1 MLYCKFTLICNIM
14 NIKKIKGDELVSFFK
29 EKLNNYQFTP
39 KTQRSLVPGAKRLA
53 SFMELSGIVMYDSSI
68 GERFVKHE
76 KDILSLSAMVLER
89 DTRSIYLLNIM
100 LDGKEYHLK
109 CGPKSY
115 DFPGEIGKVAEE
127 FIEKV
132 SSQLRFHDSTKT
144 SYRSSLSKFCV
155 LMDIED
161 ITLNKL
167 CRHNIIHFLSSIRNT
182 RSYVTTPIKKFLK
195 YIFENKFVEQD
206 FSDLLSNFKP
216 RDKEKM
222 PSYYDKDEI
231 AIIEKTINRESGIGK
246 RNYAMILLGTRLGLR
261 GSDIVNLKFLDID
274 WENSLLKLTQVKS
287 DREIKLPLT
296 ADVGNAIIDY
306 IKNGRP
312 SSKLKTI
319 FLTARH
325 PLRPMDASAYSC
337 MVSRI
342 ISNAGIDVGNRH
354 HSSHSLRH
362 SLATNLMK
370 NGVGLPVISEVLG
383 HRSTDSTMFYVSVDI
398 MSLLSCSL
406 EVTMIPDTFYEQKG
420 GYFYE

>member
-1 MLYCKFTLICNIM
+1 MSLKT
-14 NIKKIKGDELVSFFK
+14 IKRDELIPFFK
-29 EKLNNYQFTP
+29 KGLEHYQFTP
-39 KTQRSLVPGAKRLA
+39 KSRRALVPGVKRLV
-53 SFMELSGIVMYDSSI
+53 SFMEQSGIILYNRSM
-68 GERFVKHE
+68 GERFVSYE
-76 KDILSLSAMVLER
+76 NETTSLSVMVLER

-100 LDGKEYHLK
+100 LEGKEYHLK
-109 CGPKSY
+109 CGPKAY
-115 DFPGEIGKVAEE
+115 DFPGEMGRIAEE

-155 LMDIED
+155 LMDIEN

-167 CRHNIIHFLSSIRNT
+167 CRHNIINFLSSIRNT

-195 YIFENKFVEQD
+195 YIFESKFVEQD
-206 FSDLLSNFKP
+206 FSDLLSNFKSH
-216 RDKEKM
+216 DKEKI

-231 AIIEKTINRESGIGK
+231 AKIENAIKRESGIGK

-261 GSDIVNLKFLDID
+261 ESDIVNLKFSDID
-274 WENSLLKLTQVKS
+274 WENSLLKLTQIKS
-287 DREIKLPLT
+287 DRKIELPLT

-325 PLRPMDASAYSC
+325 PLRPLDASAYGC
-337 MVSRI
+337 MVSRTI
-342 ISNAGIDVGNRH
+342 TSAGIDVKNRH

-362 SLATNLMK
+362 SLATNLME
-370 NGVGLPVISEVLG
+370 NGIGLPVISEVLG
-383 HRSTDSTMFYVSVDI
+383 HSSTDSTMFYLSVDI
-398 MSLLSCSL
+398 MNLLSCSL
-406 EVTMIPDTFYEQKG
+406 EVSMIPDTFYEQKG

>member
-1 MLYCKFTLICNIM
+1 MA
-14 NIKKIKGDELVSFFK
+14 SFFK
-29 EKLNNYQFTP
+29 EGLNNYQFTQ
-39 KTQRSLVPGAKRLA
+39 KTQRSLVPGVKRLV
-53 SFMELSGIVMYDSSI
+53 SFMELSGIITYDRSI
-68 GERFVKHE
+68 GERFVLYE
-76 KDILSLSAMVLER
+76 KDIPSLSAMVLER
-89 DTRSIYLLNIM
+89 DTRSIDLLNIM
-100 LDGKEYHLK
+100 LEGKEYHLK
-109 CGPKSY
+109 CGPKAY
-115 DFPGEIGKVAEE
+115 DFPGEMGRVAEG
-127 FIEKV
+127 FVEKV

-161 ITLNKL
+161 VTLNKL
-167 CRHNIIHFLSSIRNT
+167 CRHNIINFLSSIRNT

-231 AIIEKTINRESGIGK
+231 TKIENVIKRESGMGK

-261 GSDIVNLKFLDID
+261 ESDIVNLKFSDID
-274 WENSLLKLTQVKS
+274 WENSLLKITQIKS

-325 PLRPMDASAYSC
+325 PLRPMDASAYGC
-337 MVSRI
+337 VVSRTI
-342 ISNAGIDVGNRH
+342 TNAGIDVGNRH

-362 SLATNLMK
+362 SLATNLMR
-370 NGVGLPVISEVLG
+370 NGIGLPVISEVLG
-383 HRSTDSTMFYVSVDI
+383 HSSTDSTMFYLSVDI
-398 MSLLSCSL
+398 KNLLSCSL

>member
-1 MLYCKFTLICNIM
+1 MY
-14 NIKKIKGDELVSFFK
+14 IKTIKRDELASFFK
-29 EKLNNYQFTP
+29 EGLNNYQFTQ
-39 KTQRSLVPGAKRLA
+39 KTQRNLVPGVKRLV
-53 SFMELSGIVMYDSSI
+53 SFMELSGIITYDRSI
-68 GERFVKHE
+68 GERFVLYE
-76 KDILSLSAMVLER
+76 KDIPSLSAMVLER
-89 DTRSIYLLNIM
+89 DTRSIDLLNIM
-100 LDGKEYHLK
+100 LEGKEYHLK
-109 CGPKSY
+109 CGPKAY
-115 DFPGEIGKVAEE
+115 DFPGEMGRVAEG
-127 FIEKV
+127 FVEKV

-155 LMDIED
+155 LMDIEN

-167 CRHNIIHFLSSIRNT
+167 CRHNIINFLSSIRNT

-195 YIFENKFVEQD
+195 YIFENKFVEHD

-231 AIIEKTINRESGIGK
+231 AKIESTIKRESGMGK

-261 GSDIVNLKFLDID
+261 ESDIVNMKFSDID

-287 DREIKLPLT
+287 DRKIELPLT

-325 PLRPMDASAYSC
+325 PLRPLDASAYGC
-337 MVSRI
+337 MVSRTI
-342 ISNAGIDVGNRH
+342 NNAGIDVGSRH

-362 SLATNLMK
+362 SLATNLM
-370 NGVGLPVISEVLG
+370 GSGIGLPVISEVLG
-383 HRSTDSTMFYVSVDI
+383 HSSTDSTMFYLSVDI
-398 MSLLSCSL
+398 MNLLLCSL
-406 EVTMIPDTFYEQKG
+406 EVTMIPDTFYKQKG

>member
-1 MLYCKFTLICNIM
+1 M
-14 NIKKIKGDELVSFFK
+14 NIKKIKKDELTSFFK
-29 EKLNNYQFTP
+29 EGLNYYQFTP
-39 KTQRSLVPGAKRLA
+39 KTQRSLVPGVKRLA
-53 SFMELSGIVMYDSSI
+53 SFMELFGIVMYDSSI
-68 GERFVKHE
+68 GERFVLYE
-76 KDILSLSAMVLER
+76 KDIPLLSTMVLER
-89 DTRSIYLLNIM
+89 DTRSIYLLNTM
-100 LDGKEYHLK
+100 LEGKEYYLK
-109 CGPKSY
+109 CGPKAY
-115 DFPGEIGKVAEE
+115 DFPGEIGRVAEE
-127 FIEKV
+127 FVEKV
-132 SSQLRFHDSTKT
+132 STQLRFHDSTKT

-167 CRHNIIHFLSSIRNT
+167 CRHNIINFLSSIRNT

-231 AIIEKTINRESGIGK
+231 AIIENTIKRESGIGK

-261 GSDIVNLKFLDID
+261 ESDIVNLKFSDID
-274 WENSLLKLTQVKS
+274 WENSLLKITQIKS
-287 DREIKLPLT
+287 DREIKLPLI

-325 PLRPMDASAYSC
+325 PLRPMDASAYGC
-337 MVSRI
+337 VVSRTI
-342 ISNAGIDVGNRH
+342 TNAGIDVGSRH

-362 SLATNLMK
+362 SLATNLMG
-370 NGVGLPVISEVLG
+370 NGVGLSVISQVLG
-383 HRSTDSTMFYVSVDI
+383 HSTTDSTMFYLSVDI
-398 MSLLSCSL
+398 MNLLSCSL